1 MHMSTGP
8 SLAVIF
14 GRFVREQREQRHW
27 TRVQLGAK
35 AGLTGQ
41 YISFLERGQHAPS
54 LDTVLRIAYALGST
68 GADVVKAVED
78 MIRASRT
85 S

>member
-1 MHMSTGP
+1 MSNGP
-8 SLAVIF
+8 SLAEIF
-14 GRFVREQREQRHW
+14 GRYVRAQREQRHW

-54 LDTVLRIAYALGST
+54 LDTVLRIAWALGHT
-68 GADVVKAVED
+68 GADAVKTVED
-78 MIRASRT
+78 MIRAERPS
-85 S
+85 